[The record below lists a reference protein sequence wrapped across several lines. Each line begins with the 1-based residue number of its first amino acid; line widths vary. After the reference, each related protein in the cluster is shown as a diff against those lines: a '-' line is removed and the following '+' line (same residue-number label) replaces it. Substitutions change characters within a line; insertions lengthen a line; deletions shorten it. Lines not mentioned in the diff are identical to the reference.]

1 MEQLKKYESRYK
13 NLILFVFS
21 VLLLCASGIICAVQ
35 TKPAPRP
42 EIIQPAQTPA
52 TDPATLTIYDLI
64 YTGDFKTAQS
74 LIASADPDG
83 AQLKSLAKVI
93 DQHNQI
99 QFSRQSTKQKIYAE
113 QITELEKLQANF
125 DSNTPAEPNEPNDIN
140 KTVKALS
147 IIAKASDFAD
157 DIQKQILLE
166 KPFVKKII
174 QTSIEKADVARQK
187 GDWIEAYAGCYSWLT
202 FIDEDNEYYKDTAD
216 QLSTMALIRASLT
229 DSPCE
234 TRRERY
240 QGVKKGMF
248 TKTINLLSIRYVN
261 RAINYSEMAE
271 SALKQCRLLGQVI
284 TTTDDPNTSF
294 VGIDKSAAD
303 AWQQKLKTLE
313 DEIKKLPLGIS
324 KEKFLEIFTATLREN
339 INTINLPEE
348 LLIAQF
354 AESSLKAL
362 DPYTSLIWP
371 SAAPDFEKLMT
382 NEFTGIGI
390 EITKPKRVLT
400 VGSLLP
406 GTPAYNSGLDA
417 GDIIEKVDGLDT
429 KDMSLF
435 CAVRK
440 ITGPAGTKVNLTV
453 KSPGIEETKEIVIT
467 RARIIVPT
475 IRGWQRTE
483 KGNWRY
489 FIDEKNKIG
498 YVRLT
503 NFSDTTSKDFEKVLK
518 KLEAKG
524 MTALILDL
532 RYNSGGFLLSA
543 IEITDKFISKGLI
556 VSSRPTRYGSWTY
569 ESARKKGTHPNYP
582 LVILINGASASASEI
597 VAGALQDPTHK
608 RAILVG
614 DQSYGKGSVQTII
627 DYPGKG
633 AKLKYTMAYYYLP
646 SGQRVRSK
654 AEMEKKGRTDWGIIP
669 DVKVKLTSEE
679 IKDFFKIQRD
689 NDVLVKTNHD
699 NGSAPLTRH
708 AIKETLDSDPQL
720 NVALLLAKTKLI
732 ETGKKVTFEK

>member
-1 MEQLKKYESRYK
+1 MKQYENPYK
-13 NLILFVFS
+13 NLILLVFS
-21 VLLLCASGIICAVQ
+21 FLLLSASAVTCAIQ
-35 TKPAPRP
+35 TKPAPQP
-42 EIIQPAQTPA
+42 EIIQPAKTTN
-52 TDPATLTIYDLI
+52 TDPATQTIFSLI
-64 YTGDFKTAQS
+64 STGDFKAAQS
-74 LIASADPDG
+74 LIASADPNN
-83 AQLKSLAKVI
+83 AQLKSLANII
-93 DQHNQI
+93 DQYNQI
-99 QFSRQSTKQKIYAE
+99 QQSRQSAKQKIYTE
-113 QITELEKLQANF
+113 QIAELEELEANF
-125 DSNTPAEPNEPNDIN
+125 DSNTPVEPNEPNDVDKN
-140 KTVKALS
+140 VKALS

-157 DIQKQILLE
+157 DFQKKMLLE
-166 KPFVKKII
+166 KPFVKKVI
-174 QTSIEKADVARQK
+174 QAAIEKADANQQQ
-187 GDWIEAYAGCYSWLT
+187 GQWIEAYANCYSWLT
-202 FIDEDNEYYKDTAD
+202 FIDKDNEFYEDRAEELT
-216 QLSTMALIRASLT
+216 TMAIIKASLT

-240 QGVKKGMF
+240 QGVKKSMF
-248 TKTINLLSIRYVN
+248 TKTVNLLSHRYV
-261 RAINYSEMAE
+261 AIINYSEMAE

-284 TTTDDPNTSF
+284 TTIEDPNISL

-303 AWQQKLKTLE
+303 AWQQSLKNLE
-313 DEIKKLPLGIS
+313 NEIKKEITGIS
-324 KEKFLEIFTATLREN
+324 KEKFLETFDKTLREN
-339 INTINLPEE
+339 INTISLPEE

-354 AESSLKAL
+354 AEASLTAL
-362 DPYTSLIWP
+362 DPYTSLVWP
-371 SAAPDFEKLMT
+371 SITKNFEKLMT

-390 EITKPKRVLT
+390 EITKPKGMLT

-406 GTPAYNSGLDA
+406 DTPAYNSGLDA

-429 KDMSLF
+429 ENMPLP
-435 CAVRK
+435 CAVKK

-453 KSPGIEETKEIVIT
+453 KNPNSDETREIVIT

-483 KGNWRY
+483 KGSWRY

-503 NFSDTTSKDFEKVLK
+503 NFSDTTAKDFEKVIS
-518 KLEAKG
+518 KLEDQG
-524 MTALILDL
+524 MAALILDL
-532 RYNSGGFLLSA
+532 RYNSGGFLVSA
-543 IEITDKFISKGLI
+543 IEITDKFVSQGII
-556 VSSRPTRYGSWTY
+556 VSSRPTKYGTWRY

-582 LVILINGASASASEI
+582 LVVLINGGSASASEI

-614 DQSYGKGSVQTII
+614 DQSYGKGSVQTIV

-654 AEMEKKGRTDWGIIP
+654 VEMKKKGRDDWGIIP

-679 IKDFFKIQRD
+679 LKDFSKTQRD
-689 NDVLVKTNHD
+689 NDVLVKMNHD
-699 NGSAPLTRH
+699 NGSKPIIKH
-708 AIKETLDSDPQL
+708 GMKETLDSDPQL

-732 ETGKKVTFEK
+732 EIGKKVTFEK